1 MAGIGG
7 HGLGRSEVVG
17 HFVGHFVG
25 VAVVVECGNEE
36 EGAVVGDQEGEEDF
50 VEEEVVEVGYL
61 VEVEEFGDVEG

>member
-1 MAGIGG
+1 MAEVGG
-7 HGLGRSEVVG
+7 HCLGMSEVVG
-17 HFVGHFVG
+17 HFVE

-36 EGAVVGDQEGEEDF
+36 EGEVVGDQEEEEDF

>member
-7 HGLGRSEVVG
+7 HCLGRSEVVG
-17 HFVGHFVG
+17 HLVGM
-25 VAVVVECGNEE
+25 AVVADCWREE
-36 EGAVVGDQEGEEDF
+36 EEDF